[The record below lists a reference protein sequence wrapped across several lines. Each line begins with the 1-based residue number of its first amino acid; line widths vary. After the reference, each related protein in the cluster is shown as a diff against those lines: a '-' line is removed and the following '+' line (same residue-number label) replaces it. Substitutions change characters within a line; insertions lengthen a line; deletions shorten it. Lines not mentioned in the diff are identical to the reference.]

1 LAKKSCK
8 VHFGNTPGVAL
19 FLVDRKGKRFVFG
32 NFQGYFVLVQED
44 KVKDVE
50 GNINTLDVEKW

>member
-1 LAKKSCK
+1 
-8 VHFGNTPGVAL
+8 
-19 FLVDRKGKRFVFG
+19 VFG